1 MKNKNELNYKKLKM
15 TCKPDIF
22 KFETTE
28 NLESITT
35 GTGQRNK
42 SFRIWNEC

>member
-35 GTGQRNK
+35 GIGQDRGIIK
-42 SFRIWNEC
+42 IT